1 MFVSI
6 LESNYNVAREA
17 AVTYQLPAAGHVS
30 VRGLSARAASVSL
43 SQVRVRQ
50 VAGHGA
56 MLTNPWTYS
65 SKFSTLWELRLVSL
79 DIEREGRS

>member
-30 VRGLSARAASVSL
+30 ERGLSARAASVSL
-43 SQVRVRQ
+43 SQVRVIQ

-56 MLTNPWTYS
+56 MLTNPRT
-65 SKFSTLWELRLVSL
+65 
-79 DIEREGRS
+79 